1 MDIRHAPQRVEQT
14 IAATVGVARSRPLRL
29 LLWIMLGLLVVRP
42 ALTTP
47 TLLVASDVL
56 FLGGLLLVLRQLRIS
71 RMSALVAGA
80 LLFAAV
86 ATRLVDEASETSAA
100 TVAASLTTGAFVAF
114 VLGLLLSFVVRSP
127 EITQNS
133 VLAAICVYILLGV
146 VWGFAYQVVD
156 ELDPTAFNVNLGANA
171 QTDSAVSEGAL
182 RYFSMMT
189 LTTVGYGDIVPVSK
203 EARALASLEALI
215 AQIYL
220 AAIVARIVG
229 IEVANSV
236 SRRDAERAR

>member
-42 ALTTP
+42 ALISP
-47 TLLVASDVL
+47 ESLIGADAL
-56 FLGGLLLVLRQLRIS
+56 FLGGLVLVLRELRIS
-71 RMSALVAGA
+71 RTAAIVAGV
-80 LLFAAV
+80 LLVAAV
-86 ATRLVDEASETSAA
+86 AARIVDATTDASAA
-100 TVAASLTTGAFVAF
+100 TVAASLATAAFVAY
-114 VLGLLLSFVVRSP
+114 VLALLLAFVVRSA

-156 ELDPTAFNVNLGANA
+156 ELDPAAFNVSLGPNA

-182 RYFSMMT
+182 RYFSMIT

-203 EARALASLEALI
+203 EARALASLQALL

-236 SRRDAERAR
+236 ARRDAERDR